1 MAVKTKA
8 RKPDPRNLRL
18 AGVGSDAVE
27 RATGKGWNEWLTMLD
42 RLGAR
47 KMAHKEI
54 ALLLSRRCAVPDWW
68 CQMVTLGYEQAR
80 GLRDVYQHADG
91 YTANA
96 TRTIDVSV
104 ERLFDAWRD
113 PRARA
118 RWLPRAPLE
127 VRRTV
132 DGKSMRMA
140 WTTGGS
146 RVLVNFS
153 AKGAQKSA
161 VQVEHG
167 KLATASAVTR
177 QKTYWTTAL
186 ARLKALLEDER

>member
-1 MAVKTKA
+1 MVKSKPRKA
-8 RKPDPRNLRL
+8 DLRSL
-18 AGVGSDAVE
+18 RFAGVGSDAVE
-27 RATGKGWNEWLTMLD
+27 RATGKGWHDWLTTLD
-42 RLGAR
+42 RLGAK
-47 KMAHKEI
+47 KMAHKDI
-54 ALLLSRRCAVPDWW
+54 ALLLSRRCGVPDWW
-68 CQMVTLGYEQAR
+68 SQMVTVGYEQAR

-104 ERLFDAWRD
+104 ERLYDAWRD

-118 RWLPRAPLE
+118 RWLPKAPLE
-127 VRRTV
+127 LRRTV
-132 DGKSMRMA
+132 DEKSMRMA
-140 WTTGGS
+140 WKTGGS

-153 AKGAQKSA
+153 SKGAGKSA

-167 KLATASAVTR
+167 KLATSAAVTR
-177 QKTYWTTAL
+177 QKTYWTAAL